1 MTRESGV
8 LMPVV
13 SLPSPYGVGDFGISA
28 YEFINRLSDTGFSI
42 WQILPLQPLGY
53 GSSPY
58 QPYSSKA
65 MDELYIS
72 IEWLLEQHLL
82 EESEVEKLHEDS
94 NVIHYAEVREYKN
107 KLFKKAY
114 ARFTPSEEY
123 EAFKKEEWVNNYA
136 IFITLKKKNDLKSW
150 LEWPDEEKFY
160 PEKKELDLTPLQEQI
175 EYEIFLQYIAL
186 KQWNELKGYANSRHI
201 QIMGDIPFYVGHD
214 SDDVWWNKK
223 MFLLDATGHAKFIAG
238 CPPDSF
244 AATGQRWGNPIYNW
258 KAIEKDDFK
267 FWMDRLEYMSRL
279 YDITRIDHFRAFYN
293 YWKIPS
299 SCPTAM
305 VGKWVLAP
313 GKEFFTALF
322 EKYPNIRIVAE
333 DLGDG
338 MEGVYKLRDYFHLKG
353 MCLVQQMFDG
363 HCYEDIDENLIV
375 YTGTHDNYPI
385 EAWYYSLPK
394 EHQEEVDKELQKLGY
409 GNYGTVDAIVEFTLS
424 RKAETA
430 ILPMFDILR
439 LGEKGRINT
448 PGLLDEKNWAWKI
461 SSFNSFDKEL
471 GRLHDLLVKYNRV
484 NAYK

>member
-1 MTRESGV
+1 MSRESGV
-8 LMPVV
+8 LMPIV

-82 EESEVEKLHEDS
+82 EENEVEKLHEDS

-114 ARFTPSEEY
+114 ARFKPDEAYEE
-123 EAFKKEEWVNNYA
+123 FKKEEWVNNYA
-136 IFITLKKKNDLKSW
+136 IFITLKKKNELKSW
-150 LEWPDEEKFY
+150 LEWPDNEKFY
-160 PEKKELDLTPLQEQI
+160 PEKKKLDLAPLQEQI
-175 EYEIFLQYIAL
+175 DYEIFLQYIVL

-201 QIMGDIPFYVGHD
+201 RIMGDIPFYVGHD

-258 KAIEKDDFK
+258 KAIEKNDFK

-293 YWKIPS
+293 YWKIPA

-305 VGKWVLAP
+305 EGKWILAP

-322 EKYPNIRIVAE
+322 KKYPNIQIVAE

-363 HCYEDIDENLIV
+363 HCYEDISENLIV

-385 EAWYYSLPK
+385 EAWYHSLPK
-394 EHQEEVDKELQKLGY
+394 EHQAEVDKELQKLGY
-409 GNYGTVDAIVEFTLS
+409 GNYGTVDAIIEFTLS

-448 PGLLDEKNWAWKI
+448 PGLLDEKNWLWKI

-471 GRLHDLLVKYNRV
+471 GHLHDLLYKYNRL
-484 NAYK
+484 NDYR